1 MFVFFVSTLR
11 QRPGREAVLWRKQ
24 EGEIRRES
32 MKSVLEEVHADKI
45 AFAHHQGDNAE
56 TVLMNLCRGSQVK
69 GMRGILPWQVSLSI
83 HSCVWESQRSRRLF
97 RNGACPGGLTLL
109 ISRMTTRE
117 TASETKLW
125 GNFSKSIRQRG
136 TYLPN
141 GGKNV
146 RVVGIYGR

>member
-1 MFVFFVSTLR
+1 
-11 QRPGREAVLWRKQ
+11 
-24 EGEIRRES
+24 

-69 GMRGILPWQVSLSI
+69 GMRGILPVAGEFIHPLLCVGKSEIEEALSERGVSWRIDATNFENDYTRNRVRNQVMGGT
-83 HSCVWESQRSRRLF
+83 SQNQS
-97 RNGACPGGLTLL
+97 G
-109 ISRMTTRE
+109 S
-117 TASETKLW
+117 
-125 GNFSKSIRQRG
+125 RG